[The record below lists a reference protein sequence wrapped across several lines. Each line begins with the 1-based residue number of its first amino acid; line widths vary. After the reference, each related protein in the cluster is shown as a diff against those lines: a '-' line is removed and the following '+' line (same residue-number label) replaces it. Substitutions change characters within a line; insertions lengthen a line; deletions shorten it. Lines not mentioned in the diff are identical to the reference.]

1 MKKIIT
7 FLSFFAVLV
16 AQHNHSEWIRCA
28 TDELEQE
35 LQLTNPEFIAERDI
49 YIEKAQRLLR
59 ENPQWRT
66 NQDSQNTIYIPVVFH
81 VLYQTSSDNLN
92 KQQIGYNFDQINLDF
107 KGINPDGDEIPSAPN
122 PSDAPNDPG
131 IDYSFQDVR
140 GSHQVEFV
148 GAQGEKSGAN
158 LVEGVTILRY
168 QISQSTVSG
177 VSQASSIASST
188 TPDQSSWPGG
198 SGGYKNGYLNIYIAP
213 LSSGLLGQAYLGYPE
228 SVVLT
233 ESVGSVENPGS
244 VNNYDSGRTLT
255 HELGHNF
262 TFNHTFNGSTC
273 GTQYWSDIPP
283 QTVNNRSANIYEW
296 PTGSGNFYG
305 RQAENSCISS
315 SGKGDQFMNYMDYSY
330 DDQMRM
336 FSEEQALEGYA
347 WANGW
352 NWAQVVSGVNTVL
365 TSTVSY
371 ATSSDG
377 FTIDVTFGESVTGFT
392 QDDIVLSNAVITS
405 FNGGDGTTF
414 SFDVEA
420 IVDGEVK
427 VSIAEGSVTGD
438 TSGDQNFASNEIVVI
453 VDRVSPTVGNLSIA
467 NIQDTQYITKTPS
480 IELEL
485 SDFYDATSGMSLY
498 FVSVGLSPGAGDI
511 LASTPYSADQSGT
524 TQININSLGLNDYQ
538 QYYVTVYGQDLV
550 GLNSATVYQ
559 SFYYFG
565 SLLGDSDGDW
575 DVDFDDYSAFIA
587 AWPYVDIAPIT
598 GSAPYYFPNFDGVA
612 DAQDLTMFETMWQ
625 WSLEENGLQVPNY
638 AVSGQSPFLRVLNN
652 QLVVKFPEGTKS
664 GQIYFDYS
672 PDNYNINLLTT
683 STTGRLILNNNDS
696 GVVHVEFGDYGDEN
710 AALPLPEL
718 HFSFQ
723 NLTDTYEFL
732 RISYSG
738 ADGNNQSVSEGYNLM
753 QTAPSTYRL
762 AQSYPNPFST
772 STTIEFDMPVTEKIK
787 MVILDIRG
795 RVVRKLIDN
804 EERFGYQA
812 IEWDGKNDD
821 GDDSS
826 SGVYFYQIR
835 SSNFNAVGKL
845 LYLK

>member
-1 MKKIIT
+1 M
-7 FLSFFAVLV
+7 
-16 AQHNHSEWIRCA
+16 
-28 TDELEQE
+28 
-35 LQLTNPEFIAERDI
+35 
-49 YIEKAQRLLR
+49 
-59 ENPQWRT
+59 
-66 NQDSQNTIYIPVVFH
+66 
-81 VLYQTSSDNLN
+81 
-92 KQQIGYNFDQINLDF
+92 
-107 KGINPDGDEIPSAPN
+107 
-122 PSDAPNDPG
+122 
-131 IDYSFQDVR
+131 
-140 GSHQVEFV
+140 
-148 GAQGEKSGAN
+148 
-158 LVEGVTILRY
+158 
-168 QISQSTVSG
+168 
-177 VSQASSIASST
+177 
-188 TPDQSSWPGG
+188 
-198 SGGYKNGYLNIYIAP
+198 
-213 LSSGLLGQAYLGYPE
+213 
-228 SVVLT
+228 
-233 ESVGSVENPGS
+233 
-244 VNNYDSGRTLT
+244 
-255 HELGHNF
+255 
-262 TFNHTFNGSTC
+262 
-273 GTQYWSDIPP
+273 
-283 QTVNNRSANIYEW
+283 
-296 PTGSGNFYG
+296 
-305 RQAENSCISS
+305 
-315 SGKGDQFMNYMDYSY
+315 
-330 DDQMRM
+330 
-336 FSEEQALEGYA
+336 
-347 WANGW
+347 
-352 NWAQVVSGVNTVL
+352 
-365 TSTVSY
+365 
-371 ATSSDG
+371 
-377 FTIDVTFGESVTGFT
+377 
-392 QDDIVLSNAVITS
+392 
-405 FNGGDGTTF
+405 
-414 SFDVEA
+414 
-420 IVDGEVK
+420 
-427 VSIAEGSVTGD
+427 
-438 TSGDQNFASNEIVVI
+438 VI

-467 NIQDTQYITKTPS
+467 NIQDTQYITRNPS
-480 IELEL
+480 IELEF

-498 FVSVGLSPGAGDI
+498 FVSVGLSPGTEDI
-511 LASTPYSADQSGT
+511 LALTPYSADQSGT
-524 TQININSLGLNDYQ
+524 TQININSLGLSDYQ

-550 GLNSATVYQ
+550 GLNSATVYE

-565 SLLGDSDGDW
+565 TLLGDSDGDW

-664 GQIYFDYS
+664 GQVYFDYS

-683 STTGRLILNNNDS
+683 STTGRLILNNNTS
-696 GVVHVEFGDYGDEN
+696 GVIHVEFGDYGDAN
-710 AALPLPEL
+710 TALPLPEL

-772 STTIEFDMPVTEKIK
+772 STTNEFDMPVTEKIK

-795 RVVRKLIDN
+795 RVVRNLINN